1 MKSADVVDGG
11 LFTESYCYICNAQ
24 LISESQRTAHYE
36 VKREKKS
43 KESLFLV
50 LICLS
55 SLFLSPCVRVSA
67 PSPLQDCAETEV
79 DRNKCC
85 TLCNMFFTSA
95 IVAQSHYQGKTHAK
109 RVRLVLGEPPNL
121 SAVASLT
128 SAGTRAARTHSGKN
142 ITSAPACRHH
152 SWERRHCGVERETT
166 RDSPQAPAPTDS
178 SACPPTS
185 PALPLPVAVVGG
197 NGGREA
203 GKYCCLCGA
212 WFNNPLMAQQ
222 HYEGKKHRRN
232 AARARLLEQLAGSL
246 DATESTG
253 LRSSYSCSICNVV
266 LNSIEQYHAH
276 LQGSKHQ

>member
-1 MKSADVVDGG
+1 MVVGEESLPLRKSQMKMKSAGVVDGG
-11 LFTESYCYICNAQ
+11 LFTESYCNICNAQ

-36 VKREKKS
+36 SKKHANKVRLFYMLHPEDGGPPSKR
-43 KESLFLV
+43 LR
-50 LICLS
+50 
-55 SLFLSPCVRVSA
+55 PDN
-67 PSPLQDCAETEV
+67 PDCAETEV

-109 RVRLVLGEPPNL
+109 RVRLVLGEPP
-121 SAVASLT
+121 SLPAAMT
-128 SAGTRAARTHSGKN
+128 SPTN
-142 ITSAPACRHH
+142 
-152 SWERRHCGVERETT
+152 
-166 RDSPQAPAPTDS
+166 TDS
-178 SACPPTS
+178 SPSTPLPTDPAACPPPT
-185 PALPLPVAVVGG
+185 PDLAWPLAVVGG

-253 LRSSYSCSICNVV
+253 LRSSYSCSVCSVV

-276 LQGSKHQ
+276 LQGSKHQNNLKQHQQ

>member
-1 MKSADVVDGG
+1 MKSAGVVDGG
-11 LFTESYCYICNAQ
+11 LFTESYCNICNAQ

-36 VKREKKS
+36 SKKHANKVRLFYMLHPEDGGPPSKR
-43 KESLFLV
+43 LR
-50 LICLS
+50 
-55 SLFLSPCVRVSA
+55 PDN
-67 PSPLQDCAETEV
+67 PDCAETEV

-109 RVRLVLGEPPNL
+109 RVRLVLGETPNL
-121 SAVASLT
+121 
-128 SAGTRAARTHSGKN
+128 
-142 ITSAPACRHH
+142 
-152 SWERRHCGVERETT
+152 
-166 RDSPQAPAPTDS
+166 PT
-178 SACPPTS
+178 AMANATPCPPPPTS
-185 PALPLPVAVVGG
+185 LPWAMVVVGG

-253 LRSSYSCSICNVV
+253 LRSSYSCSVCSVV

-276 LQGSKHQ
+276 VQGSKHQNK